1 MRKITKAVITAAGLG
16 TRFLPATK
24 NVAKEL
30 IPIIN
35 KPTIQYKVE
44 ACIAAGITDIII
56 VTRFG
61 NHSVE
66 DFFDSTP
73 ALESYLKEKGKDKEA
88 EMIKNIYTSANF
100 TFVRQDMT
108 LPYGQGAPLYS
119 VRRLIHDEPFFFG
132 YGDDFVL
139 TEDNYVKDM
148 VDMYN
153 NNKAEVVL
161 SCIDVDKERIKKLS
175 VVNVNN
181 EKDNKVVSFIEKPK
195 DSEINSTLSSIGSYI
210 LPSDIFEHLDP
221 NKLDARGEFI
231 FQQSFDYYIPRGTM
245 YAYKVDG
252 KFLTNGDPL
261 NFLISNVEVG
271 LSREDV
277 KEEFR
282 KYLLGRL
289 NE

>member
-44 ACIAAGITDIII
+44 ACIEAGITDIVI

-88 EMIKNIYTSANF
+88 EMIKKIYTSANF

-132 YGDDFVL
+132 YGDDFLL
-139 TEDNYVKDM
+139 TQDNYVKDM
-148 VDMYN
+148 IDLYN
-153 NNKAEVVL
+153 KNNAEIVL
-161 SCIDVDKERIKKLS
+161 SCINVDKEKIKKLS
-175 VVNVNN
+175 VVNVNSEN
-181 EKDNKVVSFIEKPK
+181 RVVSFIEKPK
-195 DSEINSTLSSIGSYI
+195 DEEINSTLSSIGSYI

-221 NKLDARGEFI
+221 TKLDARGEFI
-231 FQQSFDYYIPRGTM
+231 FQQSFDHYIPRGNM
-245 YAYKVDG
+245 YAYNVQG

-271 LSREDV
+271 LYREDV
-277 KEEFR
+277 KEEFK
-282 KYLLGRL
+282 KYLIKRL
-289 NE
+289 AE